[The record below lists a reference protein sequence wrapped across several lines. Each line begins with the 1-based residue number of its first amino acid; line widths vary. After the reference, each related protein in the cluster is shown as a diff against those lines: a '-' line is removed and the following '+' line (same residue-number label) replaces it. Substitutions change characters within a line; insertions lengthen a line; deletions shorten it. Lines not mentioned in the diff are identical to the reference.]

1 MSKWNWRILAG
12 GGLILMGVIALLD
25 AVFQVQ
31 LSGMLWSA
39 LFLLGGVAFLAVL
52 ANDRKQWWAAIPGF
66 TLLGIGTLIGLG
78 RLAPALTEQ
87 IGGMIVLGGIG
98 LSFIVV
104 YFLNRHFWWAII
116 PAGVMVSLV
125 VMLLLEPFFGDSI
138 AWIFLLGLAATFG
151 VVYLLP
157 GAGGERMEWAIWPAG
172 VMAVISL
179 IVMGVSVEWAAYAI
193 PALMILGGIVLFVR
207 ALRRG

>member
-1 MSKWNWRILAG
+1 MSRWNWRIVAG

-25 AVFQVQ
+25 AVFQVE
-31 LSGMLWSA
+31 LSALLWSF

-66 TLLGIGTLIGLG
+66 TLLGIGALIGLS
-78 RLAPALTEQ
+78 RLAPAFTDQ
-87 IGGMIVLGGIG
+87 VGGAIVLGGIG

-104 YFLNRHFWWAII
+104 YILNRSFWWAII
-116 PAGVMVSLV
+116 PAGVMASLV
-125 VMLLLEPFFGDSI
+125 VMLLLEPVFGDAI

-157 GAGGERMEWAIWPAG
+157 GPGGERMEWAIWPAG
-172 VMAVISL
+172 VMTVISL
-179 IVMGVSVEWAAYAI
+179 VVMGVSLEWAAYAI
-193 PALMILGGIVLFVR
+193 PALMILAGIVLFVR

>member
-39 LFLLGGVAFLAVL
+39 LFLLGGVALLAVL